1 MTVELVLAAVVGLV
15 AGVLAALWWDSQTLV
30 RQVQAANSEKQKSL
44 ATLQKFQIQHSA
56 NEQELRMAQKELVT
70 AFDERTQLEE
80 TIARQ
85 LAEINAGREQLQ
97 TTIKTNETLKENLQ
111 ELQDRLEEVE
121 GLQLTAEEK
130 LEAALAENNQLVG
143 DVQLMEAEI
152 FTFEAKV
159 EQLTRELQ
167 QIQEQVADLEQRAL
181 AAESQLAAVEAERD
195 NAQVQLQ
202 QAELVNAEQKAGITA
217 LQQKLQEAEATQQ
230 QLAVVEEK
238 LQTADAHIQKLQDT
252 VEDVQVKMN
261 YSGKSEL
268 QLIRGIGPTYA
279 RRLSEFGIQS
289 FADLADCNPEQV
301 ASIIKK
307 KNWQAVD
314 IQVWLD
320 EAKALAATFSANND

>member
-1 MTVELVLAAVVGLV
+1 MTVELVLAGVVGLV
-15 AGVLAALWWDSQTLV
+15 AGVLFALWWDSQTLV
-30 RQVQAANSEKQKSL
+30 RQLQEANSEKQKTL
-44 ATLQKFQIQHSA
+44 ATLQRFQIQHRA

-70 AFDERTQLEE
+70 ALEERNQLEE

-111 ELQDRLEEVE
+111 ESQERLEEVE
-121 GLQLTAEEK
+121 GLRATAEEK
-130 LEAALAENNQLVG
+130 VATAVTDNNRLEG

-152 FTFEAKV
+152 FTLEAKV
-159 EQLTRELQ
+159 EQITQELQ
-167 QIQEQVADLEQRAL
+167 QMQGVVADLEQKAL
-181 AAESQLAAVEAERD
+181 AAETQLAAMESERD

-202 QAELVNAEQKAGITA
+202 QAEVVNVELTAEIDA
-217 LQQKLQEAEATQQ
+217 LQQKLQEAEAVQQ
-230 QLAVVEEK
+230 QLAVAQAK
-238 LQTADAHIQKLQDT
+238 LQTADAHIQKMQDT
-252 VEDVQVKMN
+252 MEDVQTKMN

-279 RRLSEFGIQS
+279 RRLNEFGIHS

-307 KNWQAVD
+307 KKWQAVD
-314 IQVWLD
+314 IQEWLD
-320 EAKALAATFSANND
+320 EAKALAATFDANG